1 MAERF
6 KNLNEAKQKRILNAA
21 LKEFAEQGY
30 EKASTNRIVSMAG
43 IGKGML
49 FYYFKNKKQLFHY
62 LIDYAMQTIHDEFFS
77 RIDTGERDLIER
89 FRHIAMVKTAYYY
102 ENPNVNNFIAMVL
115 LADDITLPR
124 DLQTRLEDLQQLGH
138 RMMYDNIDYTL
149 FRDDV
154 DPEKAFNLIRWS
166 IDGYQSELLQQFKEA
181 KIAAIDLEPYWE
193 EFYAY
198 MEELKRIF
206 YNKEG
211 EET

>member
-62 LIDYAMQTIHDEFFS
+62 LIDYAVQTIHDEFFS

-124 DLQTRLEDLQQLGH
+124 DLQT
-138 RMMYDNIDYTL
+138 
-149 FRDDV
+149 
-154 DPEKAFNLIRWS
+154 
-166 IDGYQSELLQQFKEA
+166 
-181 KIAAIDLEPYWE
+181 
-193 EFYAY
+193 
-198 MEELKRIF
+198 
-206 YNKEG
+206 
-211 EET
+211 

>member
-1 MAERF
+1 
-6 KNLNEAKQKRILNAA
+6 KRILNAA

-77 RIDTGERDLIER
+77 RIYTVELNFIER
-89 FRHIAMVKTAYYY
+89 LRHIAIVKTAYYY

-166 IDGYQSELLQQFKEA
+166 IDGYQNELLQKFKGA
-181 KIAAIDLEPYWE
+181 KIVAIDLEPYWE